1 MRPRYRMIVLVTL
14 AALAAT
20 APPPTESSH
29 NMPGQRR
36 TRTPAALKG
45 EKVPLRFS
53 DGTPTGFFAW
63 ANDPSKNG
71 DGGKPVAAGFMEMD
85 AQEVIT
91 TGSGMRLLFH
101 PGGGMYDDA
110 VEHGQYGH
118 VALDDLK
125 NPPTPRPQNLNGKPA
140 PLTGQRCVVT
150 PTVIPHDMFYKP
162 NADEAGRTGSTYYT
176 YGNPGYDKTKGRGDW
191 TYINWSWV
199 QNGRGPDYPAN
210 KTAGGGLVRAVVKR
224 GQLFAACDVP
234 PVVGYSWGP
243 DNKVNGR
250 VTAFYGRTN
259 AGPGDKGSEIYG
271 WLPHSY
277 QKNDDV
283 IVPCVRR
290 APRFGKPL
298 ADAKPSHDPD
308 RLVRMA
314 LNLLSEAPSDPARRD
329 DLLKRFASEPD
340 PASRM
345 ELLTQ
350 LSQMDDAQTV
360 AAMTKL
366 ASNEKDEHVR
376 EQVRLLLGFMRSG
389 ETSKPPLTTQP
400 RRD

>member
-1 MRPRYRMIVLVTL
+1 
-14 AALAAT
+14 
-20 APPPTESSH
+20 
-29 NMPGQRR
+29 
-36 TRTPAALKG
+36 
-45 EKVPLRFS
+45 
-53 DGTPTGFFAW
+53 
-63 ANDPSKNG
+63 
-71 DGGKPVAAGFMEMD
+71 VAAGFMEMD

-140 PLTGQRCVVT
+140 PLTGQRYVVT

-162 NADEAGRTGSTYYT
+162 NADEAGRTGSTYFT
-176 YGNPGYDKTKGRGDW
+176 YGNPGYDKTRGRGDW
-191 TYINWSWV
+191 TYLCWSWV
-199 QNGRGPDYPAN
+199 QNGHGPDFPAN
-210 KTAGGGLVRAVVKR
+210 KTAGGGLVRAVVQR
-224 GQLFAACDVP
+224 DQLFEACGTP
-234 PVVGYSWGP
+234 AVVGYSWGP
-243 DNKVNGR
+243 DNKINGR
-250 VTAFYGRTN
+250 VTAFYGRTT
-259 AGPGDKGSEIYG
+259 AGPGEKGSEIYG

-290 APRFGKPL
+290 ALRDPRKPMVLGK
-298 ADAKPSHDPD
+298 AIYYSD
-308 RLVRMA
+308 RMVRMA
-314 LNLLSEAPSDPARRD
+314 MNLLHEQPSVPARRET
-329 DLLKRFASEPD
+329 LLQEFNQEAD
-340 PASRM
+340 ALTRM
-345 ELLTQ
+345 ELLTS
-350 LSQMDDAQTV
+350 LSSMDDTETV

-366 ASNEKDEHVR
+366 AQGEKDARVR

-389 ETSKPPLTTQP
+389 ENPSTQP